1 MSTHH
6 SEAITL
12 KPISEVAKY
21 KRNLIPAN
29 IPKEYALKP
38 MFENIASEEN
48 IRNGVISFRDFLY
61 LFFDRLISDG
71 HLYAK
76 PPKKPSN
83 MTDYPFLHNI
93 TNLLVDIGYHGK
105 LAESGESLLITEIP
119 SCTASIDDNGKK
131 RSPKIPASSQ
141 IECLRFLTL
150 CGFVFTGIDLEAKK
164 LNISEVQFLEVS
176 YPNAPILLT
185 GLKALAIADMEL
197 RMDRRYWNDNNL
209 LRCDYRLM
217 KAEDTDMLDVL
228 KDFLHPLPEKIQE
241 FAIKLHQRYTDMGM
255 TCTMNILG
263 DVNLSYA
270 DISKSRRAL
279 SSRDIY
285 SLRVFEFSH
294 SMRKGYCLFVRA
306 KKTDKYADVIDKFPP
321 SLQEKI
327 ANGYGCYRK
336 LGRKQCQGDCQGICI
351 PLDDS
356 ILNISGDIETWLD
369 NEVPSLLR
377 K

>member
-29 IPKEYALKP
+29 IPKVYALKP

-119 SCTASIDDNGKK
+119 SCTASIDEKGKK
-131 RSPKIPASSQ
+131 EAQKSPLLAK
-141 IECLRFLTL
+141 LNV
-150 CGFVFTGIDLEAKK
+150 CGF
-164 LNISEVQFLEVS
+164 
-176 YPNAPILLT
+176 
-185 GLKALAIADMEL
+185 
-197 RMDRRYWNDNNL
+197 
-209 LRCDYRLM
+209 
-217 KAEDTDMLDVL
+217 
-228 KDFLHPLPEKIQE
+228 
-241 FAIKLHQRYTDMGM
+241 
-255 TCTMNILG
+255 
-263 DVNLSYA
+263 
-270 DISKSRRAL
+270 
-279 SSRDIY
+279 
-285 SLRVFEFSH
+285 
-294 SMRKGYCLFVRA
+294 
-306 KKTDKYADVIDKFPP
+306 
-321 SLQEKI
+321 
-327 ANGYGCYRK
+327 
-336 LGRKQCQGDCQGICI
+336 
-351 PLDDS
+351 
-356 ILNISGDIETWLD
+356 
-369 NEVPSLLR
+369 
-377 K
+377 